1 VPISRRIAV
10 LVLAATLWIPAAA
23 SAQAPAPAQTQPPPG
38 EDSGSSRPPVDLGG
52 GEDGAKRDA
61 GARDAPRSS
70 ELPNTGSDP
79 RMLILAGAA
88 LTLIGVGLRLRTAD
102 AGLY

>member
-1 VPISRRIAV
+1 MPISRRIAV

-23 SAQAPAPAQTQPPPG
+23 PAQAPAPAQPPPG

>member
-1 VPISRRIAV
+1 MPISRRIAV

-23 SAQAPAPAQTQPPPG
+23 PAQAPAPAQPPPG

-79 RMLILAGAA
+79 RMLILVGAA